1 MPLSIDEKIKRNL
14 DFWQGNH
21 QERPLMI
28 ARLGGVFFS
37 RAFEALIPLLERRTE
52 IRPEEIIV
60 DDFLPD
66 YERMYQEL
74 EKVNHDAF
82 FVAEP
87 CTGLPWMECIMG
99 AKAYGENV
107 SVVTKP
113 VYSDLEDL
121 KGLKLDKNNPWYQ
134 KYLEFSKKLT
144 DLSQGRFAVGQPIL
158 RGVTD
163 TIGALAG
170 QVEMACG
177 LIDEPELMQ
186 ELFHAVTDAQRELI
200 ADQYA
205 VTKACHGGYGIGFYH
220 IWTPDRVMWYQEDLA
235 ALMSPD
241 HYGEY
246 LFDTSKCVIEGYPYS
261 LVHLHSASFMH
272 LEQML
277 QIADLK
283 AVQINRDVVGLSVRE
298 MLPQCK
304 MVLDSGKRLVLG
316 MGPIVKDDIDAIYDN
331 LPHHGIAINMI
342 AETADEVEEILEYVD
357 SKEW

>member
-1 MPLSIDEKIKRNL
+1 MSLSAEEKIKRNL
-14 DFWQGNH
+14 DFWEGNH

-37 RAFEALIPLLERRTE
+37 RAFQALIPLLDRRAE
-52 IRPEEIIV
+52 IHPEEIIV
-60 DDFLPD
+60 DDFMPD

-74 EKVNHDAF
+74 ENINHDAF

-99 AKAYGENV
+99 AKAYGESV

-113 VYSDLEDL
+113 VFSELEEL
-121 KGLKLDKNNPWYQ
+121 EGLKLDKNNPWYG
-134 KYLEFSKKLT
+134 KYLEFSSKLT
-144 DLSQGRFAVGQPIL
+144 ELSQGRFAVGQPIL

-163 TIGALAG
+163 TVGALAG

-177 LIDEPELMQ
+177 LIDEPELMH
-186 ELFHAVTDAQRELI
+186 EAFNAVTSAQRELI

-205 VTKACHGGYGIGFYH
+205 VTKRSHGGYGIGFYH
-220 IWTPDRVMWYQEDLA
+220 IWTPERIMWYREGVA
-235 ALMSPD
+235 ARVGAGR
-241 HYGEY
+241 YGEY
-246 LFDTSKCVIEGYPYS
+246 LFETSNKVIEGYPYS

-272 LEQML
+272 LDQML
-277 QIADLK
+277 EIKDLK

-298 MLPQCK
+298 MLPQCQK
-304 MVLDSGKRLVLG
+304 VLESGKRLVLG

-331 LPHHGIAINMI
+331 LPHRGIAINMI
-342 AETADEVEEILEYVD
+342 SDTPEEAEEILRYVD
-357 SKEW
+357 SKKW